1 MKEFEEVTEQRK
13 AFFILNYPLVS
24 EVYLKPYS
32 MPELDPLRHEIAL
45 CIMFGLH
52 QAALTLTNHLIE
64 WFIKLILIY
73 NESISNNRPIDKNK
87 SIVDNIE
94 EHFSG
99 GVDNYISKDMS
110 ETIRKAK
117 SLGLI
122 TKEQWKELDKIRE
135 DYRNSFGHA
144 DSSKIFKDSEIG
156 LTGLSTENNKFR
168 SEEQQSKKI
177 TYMPIIQGLL
187 KVKFA
192 EAHSVPYFIYVD
204 ELIRETLLKMFPSIE
219 GNNK

>member
-1 MKEFEEVTEQRK
+1 MKEYEVVIEQRK
-13 AFFILNYPLVS
+13 SFFLENYPLVS
-24 EVYLKPYS
+24 KIYHRPYD
-32 MPELDPLRHEIAL
+32 MPELDPLRHEISL

-52 QAALTLTNHLIE
+52 QAAITLTNHLIE

-73 NESISNNRPIDKNK
+73 NESTRNNRPIDKNK

-99 GVDNYISKDMS
+99 GIDNYIGKDMS
-110 ETIRKAK
+110 ETINKAK

-122 TKEQWKELDKIRE
+122 TKEQWKKLDKIRQ

-156 LTGLSTENNKFR
+156 LTGLSAENNQFR
-168 SEEQQSKKI
+168 SEQEISKKI
-177 TYMPIIQGLL
+177 TNMPIIQGLL

-192 EAHSVPYFIYVD
+192 EAHSIPYFIYVD
-204 ELIRETLLKMFPSIE
+204 NLIRETLLKLFPNIE
-219 GNNK
+219 DDYK